1 MKANTMTT
9 NQTAYDLSKLVSEI
23 ENSTDNDTIEVP
35 RKLALTMLRKM
46 LLAER
51 LFESAFYEASASYG
65 TNYVEGRAAERN
77 KDKNECKEIV
87 KYLRD
92 KLNTKKGT

>member
-1 MKANTMTT
+1 MTT
-9 NQTAYDLSKLVSEI
+9 CEKSYDLVDFVSNI
-23 ENSTDNDTIEVP
+23 ENSTDDDTIEVP

-51 LFESAFYEASASYG
+51 LFEGAFYEAVASYG
-65 TNYVEGRAAERN
+65 SNHVEGRAGSRK
-77 KDKNECKEIV
+77 KDKNECQDVV
-87 KYLRD
+87 KYLSE